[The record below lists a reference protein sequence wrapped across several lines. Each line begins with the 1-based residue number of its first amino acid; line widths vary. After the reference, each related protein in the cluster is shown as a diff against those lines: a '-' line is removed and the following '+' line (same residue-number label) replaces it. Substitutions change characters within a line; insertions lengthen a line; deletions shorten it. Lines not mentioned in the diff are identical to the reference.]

1 MKKEDFLKYF
11 GKQVRKI
18 RNAKGISLREFELR
32 GDINRQQL
40 SKIENGKWNP
50 TVFSL
55 KKIAQQLDITLS
67 ELFQD
72 ITK

>member
-1 MKKEDFLKYF
+1 
-11 GKQVRKI
+11 
-18 RNAKGISLREFELR
+18 LR

-55 KKIAQQLDITLS
+55 RKIAQQLDITLS